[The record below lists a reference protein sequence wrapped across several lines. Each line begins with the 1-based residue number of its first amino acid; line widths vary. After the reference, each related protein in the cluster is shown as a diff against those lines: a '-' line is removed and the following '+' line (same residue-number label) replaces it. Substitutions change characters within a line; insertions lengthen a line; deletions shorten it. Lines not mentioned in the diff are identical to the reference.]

1 MKRLKKIKFNYIH
14 LIAIAIIIIISILV
28 ICNLPK
34 KANYSLSEKISEYA
48 NQHGITIED
57 VQKNK
62 TLMEQFEMESR
73 QEEQLQH
80 LQQDITVTADE
91 IENYRNMIGNS
102 MDKKKAIFILFN
114 TKDECQ
120 EFIDAYG
127 SDSNPHAYGIGIIP
141 LMQNEDNETYYNV
154 VGNENL
160 EMIFDSL
167 KDGEYTKEPFL
178 YSGMYCYLKR
188 RSVYSPISND
198 EKLIELIK
206 LEKAHAH
213 LQNKYNE

>member
-1 MKRLKKIKFNYIH
+1 MKVLKKIKFNYIH
-14 LIAIAIIIIISILV
+14 LIAIASIIIISILV

-34 KANYSLSEKISEYA
+34 NANYSLSEKISEYA

-91 IENYRNMIGNS
+91 MENYRNMIGNS

-114 TKDECQ
+114 TQDECQ
-120 EFIDAYG
+120 EFIDAHG
-127 SDSNPHAYGIGIIP
+127 SDSNPHAYGIGTIP

-188 RSVYSPISND
+188 FGIDSPISND
-198 EKLIELIK
+198 KKLIELIK
-206 LEKAHAH
+206 SEKAHAH
-213 LQNKYNE
+213 LQNQYDK